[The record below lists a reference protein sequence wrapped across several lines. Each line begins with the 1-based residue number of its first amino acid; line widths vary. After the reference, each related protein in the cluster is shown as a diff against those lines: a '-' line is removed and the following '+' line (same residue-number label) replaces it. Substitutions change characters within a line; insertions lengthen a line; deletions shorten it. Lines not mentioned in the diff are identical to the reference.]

1 MLDFLVLY
9 SSNTGN
15 TKMVATSVFNAIP
28 GTAKELCDFKDF
40 HYDREAKIYFVGFW
54 TNRGSCDISVL
65 NLLSSLHGKK
75 VALFGTCGMGN
86 TTAYFHAVAGN
97 VAAFIPEDCE
107 YLGSFLCQGRMP
119 AQILSKYKKLKKQNP
134 AEGTFIDQMIATFS
148 EASTHPDENDLI
160 DAQNFVGTIL
170 NRCGGAL

>member
-15 TKMVATSVFNAIP
+15 TKMVATSVFNALP

-40 HYDREAKIYFVGFW
+40 HYDKEAKLYFIGFW

-86 TTAYFHAVAGN
+86 TPAYFHAVAGN

-107 YLGSFLCQGRMP
+107 FMGSFLCLGRMP
-119 AQILSKYKKLKKQNP
+119 AQILSKYEMLKKENP
-134 AEGTFIDQMIATFS
+134 AECASIQQLIRTFN
-148 EASTHPDENDLI
+148 EASSHPDENDLI
-160 DAQNFVGTIL
+160 GAQNFVDTIL
-170 NRCGGAL
+170 NHCENIF

>member
-1 MLDFLVLY
+1 
-9 SSNTGN
+9 
-15 TKMVATSVFNAIP
+15 
-28 GTAKELCDFKDF
+28 
-40 HYDREAKIYFVGFW
+40 
-54 TNRGSCDISVL
+54 
-65 NLLSSLHGKK
+65 
-75 VALFGTCGMGN
+75 MGN

-119 AQILSKYKKLKKQNP
+119 AQILSKYKILKKQNP